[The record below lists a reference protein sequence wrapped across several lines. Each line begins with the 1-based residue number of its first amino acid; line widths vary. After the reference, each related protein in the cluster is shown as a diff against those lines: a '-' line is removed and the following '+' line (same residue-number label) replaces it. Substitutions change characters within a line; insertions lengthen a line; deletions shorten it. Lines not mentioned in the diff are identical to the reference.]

1 MIEQKMRSAL
11 PLLAGLL
18 LSAGAWG
25 QSVVLE
31 QNNDPVVN
39 VASEYFG
46 SSGSREVLLTRGNGR
61 GAIRVAV
68 NEATAGTPGMVEAG
82 NEAEITF
89 TLNGATFAASATSS
103 HLQYF
108 DSAGGPTP
116 QADIA
121 KNVVRGGA
129 RGERSVTY
137 SLEVVTALDT
147 GDEGFLYFDPP
158 NLDVT
163 PVVLNPTAVL
173 SMQRRGVTVV
183 ATIETGRALAN
194 PFPSNVVGES
204 GAMLPNG
211 TPIVNPDA
219 DGAILQLGPAL
230 DAALGVGGM
239 ATVAINNLKAISDD
253 GMAVTMRG
261 GGEMRGLKVG
271 SLSITVMDSD
281 GTPYSS
287 GNPLRVLRSE
297 SMTDSNGLDSS
308 LGGTAVVTVRGPF
321 QTGDSVYLGAN
332 QNTDGAKAFEMGDGA
347 ATVSV
352 QLGSMSAME
361 VVYVPGGVDDL
372 TPGVFRAGLS
382 LDFNDDR
389 NASGPVPGAASS
401 GSLNYRGISIQAYAH
416 GISRA
421 NDMEITS
428 FLRMTCASVTP
439 PATGCNIFISCAG
452 EDGATYFGDLSG
464 NAAIPSGGTGVYSS
478 GDIASALGGGWSEG
492 GGRCDLMSNGS
503 LEVQH
508 MIRTSGNA
516 LHNNSFVV
524 GRTQTGSVGQL
535 RGSGAIPA
543 GSATI
548 TSEILMSLGPDAP
561 PLYLL
566 SNGHFYG
573 KLQVINALNALLNPT
588 SGLPPSARFNAPPS
602 SSGGGFQPMTHE
614 SDCAELDG
622 LGRVT
627 QVACFHEGDA
637 ALDGAIQIMSGDI
650 VYTRTAVHDARA
662 VFRPSTGATV
672 GTHTTGMII
681 GQAATSS
688 APVL

>member
-25 QSVVLE
+25 QSVMLV
-31 QNNDPVVN
+31 QDNDFQSW
-39 VASEYFG
+39 VAAEYFG
-46 SSGSREVLLTRGNGR
+46 SSGSREVLFTEANQA
-61 GAIRVAV
+61 AIRINI
-68 NEATAGTPGMVEAG
+68 NEAEMGTPGEVEAG
-82 NEAEITF
+82 NEAKITF
-89 TLNGATFAASATSS
+89 TLNGATFAASATSN
-103 HLQYF
+103 HLQYQEVGTTG
-108 DSAGGPTP
+108 SLP
-116 QADIA
+116 DIA
-121 KNVVRGGA
+121 KQVDRGGA
-129 RGERSVTY
+129 RGDRSVTY
-137 SLEVVTALDT
+137 SLEVVTALNT
-147 GDEGFLYFDPP
+147 GDNGFLYFTLPA
-158 NLDVT
+158 LDVS
-163 PVVLNPTAVL
+163 PVVLNPTAVPL
-173 SMQRRGVTVV
+173 MQRRGVTVV

-194 PFPSNVVGES
+194 PFPSNIVGAS
-204 GAMLPNG
+204 GATLPSSG
-211 TPIVNPDA
+211 VRVVDADA
-219 DGAILQLGPAL
+219 DGTIIELSPAL
-230 DAALGVGGM
+230 NASLGVGGM
-239 ATVAINNLKAISDD
+239 ATVAINNLKTISDD
-253 GMAVTMRG
+253 GMSVTMRG
-261 GGEMRGLKVG
+261 GDKTRGLKVG
-271 SLSITVMDSD
+271 SLTIGVTDSD
-281 GTPYSS
+281 AAPYSGS
-287 GNPLRVLRSE
+287 NPLRVLRSE
-297 SMTDSNGLDSS
+297 SMTDTNGLDSS
-308 LGGTAVVTVRGPF
+308 LGGTAVVTVQGPF
-321 QTGDSVYLGAN
+321 QTGDRVLLGAD
-332 QNTDGAKAFEMGDGA
+332 QTMDGAKAFEMGDGA

-352 QLGSMSAME
+352 QLMNMAAMN
-361 VVYVPGGVDDL
+361 VVYVPGGVDNL
-372 TPGVFRAGLS
+372 TPGVFRASLN
-382 LDFNDDR
+382 LDFNDDL

-401 GSLNYRGISIQAYAH
+401 GSLNYRGISTQAYAH

-421 NDMEITS
+421 NDVAITS

-439 PATGCNIFISCAG
+439 PATGCSIFINCTS
-452 EDGATYFGDLSG
+452 EDGATYFGNLSG
-464 NAAIPSGGTGVYSS
+464 DAAVPSGGTGVYSS

-492 GGRCDLMSNGS
+492 GGRCDLMSNGN

-524 GRTQTGSVGQL
+524 GRTQTGSIGQL
-535 RGSGAIPA
+535 RSGGTVPA
-543 GSATI
+543 GST
-548 TSEILMSLGPDAP
+548 EISLGPAAQP
-561 PLYLL
+561 VYLL

-573 KLQVINALNALLNPT
+573 RLQEINMIRAQLYPT
-588 SGLPPSARFNAPPS
+588 SLPPSARFNAPPS

-650 VYTRTAVHDARA
+650 VYARTAVHDARA